1 MPKLRESKRSSAN
14 FVRISQCFRKNSIRI
29 VQIDYHFFEAF
40 HHFKNTA
47 AEIFQIKMD
56 EENKPKK
63 TSEMEVA
70 PSYKLP
76 ILLALLTLLKMLKL
90 LTLHR
95 EEVKKL
101 VFFRT

>member
-14 FVRISQCFRKNSIRI
+14 FVSVLENYSIRI

-56 EENKPKK
+56 GENKPKK

-70 PSYKLP
+70 PSYKLL

>member
-1 MPKLRESKRSSAN
+1 
-14 FVRISQCFRKNSIRI
+14 
-29 VQIDYHFFEAF
+29 
-40 HHFKNTA
+40 
-47 AEIFQIKMD
+47 
-56 EENKPKK
+56 
-63 TSEMEVA
+63 MEVA
-70 PSYKLP
+70 PSYKLL

>member
-1 MPKLRESKRSSAN
+1 
-14 FVRISQCFRKNSIRI
+14 
-29 VQIDYHFFEAF
+29 
-40 HHFKNTA
+40 
-47 AEIFQIKMD
+47 MD
-56 EENKPKK
+56 GENKPKK

-70 PSYKLP
+70 PSYKLL